1 MHTLLES
8 LQLPISLIGRTDRAV
23 DTTPSFRAVNGA
35 LKLLDVMKPGLDF
48 AESSLFLSSTDKN
61 CPAVP
66 EHLSSPTLPAPPLS
80 P

>member
-8 LQLPISLIGRTDRAV
+8 LQLPISLIGRTD
-23 DTTPSFRAVNGA
+23 RAVNGA